1 MKFVEWQDRRKE
13 NMRKLMEEYAGVVI
27 YVIAGLML
35 TSVFWQV
42 LEKLSS

>member
-1 MKFVEWQDRRKE
+1 
-13 NMRKLMEEYAGVVI
+13 MRKLMEEYAGVVI

>member
-1 MKFVEWQDRRKE
+1 
-13 NMRKLMEEYAGVVI
+13 MRKLMEEYAGVIV

-35 TSVFWQV
+35 TGVFWQL